1 MSATH
6 GPDRIRELNSLAILD
21 YLRSVDEATVSQ
33 IAQETGLSR
42 TSVGATIADCEE
54 LGWVASLPPAPSIT
68 GRPAKRYR
76 FQSEAGVVVGLD
88 IGANHIDVMAT
99 NLIGA
104 SLASARAD
112 VSPDEPAPQRLG
124 AALALLDS
132 ALEAQGVVR
141 ERLTVIS
148 VALTGPVDAEGRS
161 PYGTPLPGWDAV
173 DISRELR
180 DRYGCAVLVE
190 NDCKCAL
197 AAEAWTGQA
206 QDLSSAAYIVA
217 GARIGASFMIDG
229 TVCRGAG
236 GAAGEVGALK
246 ALKWSS
252 TPAVFLTHSRLPA
265 DIATHRAAQWVCDQ
279 AREGDREAIKIA
291 RSFGRNLAVGASA
304 LVLTVDPEAL
314 IVGGGISAS
323 ADVWMDAFT
332 QRLTELVLRV
342 PDVRTSNLGSQA
354 VVLGAVRR
362 GLDHV
367 EALTL
372 RDTLRGPQALFDEQR

>member
-6 GPDRIRELNSLAILD
+6 GPDRIRELNSLAILA
-21 YLRSVDEATVSQ
+21 YLRTVDEATVSQ

-42 TSVGATIADCEE
+42 TSVADCEE
-54 LGWVASLPPAPSIT
+54 LGWVSSLPPAPSIT

-76 FQSEAGVVVGLD
+76 FQSEAGIVVGLD
-88 IGANHIDVMAT
+88 IGANHIDVLAT
-99 NLIGA
+99 NLVGS
-104 SLASARAD
+104 SLASLRAD
-112 VSPDEPAPQRLG
+112 ISPEAPASERLST
-124 AALALLDS
+124 ALALLED
-132 ALEAQGVVR
+132 ALNVKGVVR

-161 PYGTPLPGWDAV
+161 PYGTPLPGWDSVHIA
-173 DISRELR
+173 DELR
-180 DRYGCAVLVE
+180 ERYGCAVLVE

-206 QDLSSAAYIVA
+206 QDLSSAAYIMA

-252 TPAVFLTHSRLPA
+252 TPAVFLTHSSLPD
-265 DIATHRAAQWVCDQ
+265 DIPTHRAAQWVCDQ
-279 AREGDREAIKIA
+279 AREGDREALKI
-291 RSFGRNLAVGASA
+291 VGASA

-342 PDVRTSNLGSQA
+342 PDVRTSDLGSRA
-354 VVLGAVRR
+354 VVVGAARR

-367 EALTL
+367 ETLTL
-372 RDTLRGPQALFDEQR
+372 GDTLRSPQALFQEA

>member
-6 GPDRIRELNSLAILD
+6 GPDRIRELNSLAILA
-21 YLRSVDEATVSQ
+21 YLRTVDEATVSQ
-33 IAQETGLSR
+33 IAQESGLSR

-54 LGWVASLPPAPSIT
+54 LGWVSSLPPAPSIT

-88 IGANHIDVMAT
+88 IGANHIDVLAT
-99 NLIGA
+99 NLVGS
-104 SLASARAD
+104 SLASLRAD
-112 VSPDEPAPQRLG
+112 VSPEAPALERLSI
-124 AALALLDS
+124 ALALLED
-132 ALEAQGVVR
+132 ALNVKGVVR

-148 VALTGPVDAEGRS
+148 VALTGPVDAEGHS
-161 PYGTPLPGWDAV
+161 PYGTPLPGWDSVSIA
-173 DISRELR
+173 DELR
-180 DRYGCAVLVE
+180 ERYGCAVLVE

-206 QDLSSAAYIVA
+206 QDLSSAAYIMA

-246 ALKWSS
+246 TLKWSS
-252 TPAVFLTHSRLPA
+252 TPAVFLTHSRLPD
-265 DIATHRAAQWVCDQ
+265 DIPTHRAAQWVCDQ
-279 AREGDREAIKIA
+279 AREGDREALKIA

-342 PDVRTSNLGSQA
+342 PDVRTSDLGSRA
-354 VVLGAVRR
+354 VVVGAARR

-367 EALTL
+367 ETLTL
-372 RDTLRGPQALFDEQR
+372 GDTLRSPQALFQEA